1 MLVWGCYDTKGNKS
15 FESDFIWK
23 WSFIMDLYH
32 SFNALLCSY
41 FILIFIFSFLYM
53 FTFLFC
59 SVWSSKNSFTNI
71 SPLYFQWY
79 LLCIWLC
86 AKSEEIMSSK
96 TQSQFRRNPCFTERE
111 KKIATVKCEKYFSNF
126 NVHQNQLGILLKI
139 DSDSVNLG
147 WSLWFFISNKLPA
160 DDASCLWSML
170 WVENQ

>member
-32 SFNALLCSY
+32 NFNAPL
-41 FILIFIFSFLYM
+41 F
-53 FTFLFC
+53 FLFSINLYLFSLYVYISLLFC
-59 SVWSSKNSFTNI
+59 WSSKNSFTSI
-71 SPLYFQWY
+71 SPIYLQWY
-79 LLCIWLC
+79 FLCICVL
-86 AKSEEIMSSK
+86 KSEEIMSSK
-96 TQSQFRRNPCFTERE
+96 SQSQFRRNPNFTERE
-111 KKIATVKCEKYFSNF
+111 KTIATVKCKKYFSNF

-147 WSLWFFISNKLPA
+147 WSLWFFISNKLPVD
-160 DDASCLWSML
+160 DDACLWSML